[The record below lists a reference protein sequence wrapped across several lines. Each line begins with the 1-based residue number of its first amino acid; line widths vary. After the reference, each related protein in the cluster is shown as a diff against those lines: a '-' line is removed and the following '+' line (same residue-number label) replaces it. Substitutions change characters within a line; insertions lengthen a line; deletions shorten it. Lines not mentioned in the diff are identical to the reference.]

1 MFDSLTRR
9 SLRLIP
15 LASVLLAACTVN
27 KPQGPGQS
35 PTSPQWQQHQ
45 QAVQQI
51 TRYQTRG
58 AFARFPTSR
67 KFTRALTGSRPRPT
81 AIACC

>member
-51 TRYQTRG
+51 TR
-58 AFARFPTSR
+58 
-67 KFTRALTGSRPRPT
+67 
-81 AIACC
+81 